1 MQSELGESM
10 QKDLLLHIIKRD
22 GSIRGFDAKKNQV
35 TAIAKAAKATGEGD
49 SEHADRLSSRVC
61 IASI

>member
-22 GSIRGFDAKKNQV
+22 GSIRGFDAKKISL
-35 TAIAKAAKATGEGD
+35 AIAKAAKATGEFD
-49 SEHADRLSSRVC
+49 SEQIGRASCRERV
-61 IASI
+61 